1 MLNYLAG
8 ILIGAA
14 AGGLMGA
21 RGSCDTG
28 ACPLTANPYRGAAYG
43 AVMGFLVVSTLMGT
57 TPGSA
62 TTGTV
67 TEKEQTTMQTTETSS
82 VIAITS
88 KAEFQE
94 KVLGA
99 KVPVLVDLWA
109 TWCGPCRAQMPI
121 VEQVA
126 VRAGDRARVVK
137 VNVDEAVDVARDLGV
152 DSIPTLVVFKDGKEQ
167 KRFVGVQS
175 ADILAA
181 ALGL

>member
-1 MLNYLAG
+1 
-8 ILIGAA
+8 
-14 AGGLMGA
+14 
-21 RGSCDTG
+21 
-28 ACPLTANPYRGAAYG
+28 
-43 AVMGFLVVSTLMGT
+43 
-57 TPGSA
+57 
-62 TTGTV
+62 
-67 TEKEQTTMQTTETSS
+67 MQTTETNS

-126 VRAGDRARVVK
+126 VRAGDRARVMK